1 MKHIGGKLFSKFLGV
16 RFFSPGG
23 FLSYAVIITVT
34 YFLLEA
40 IGLRSYMAIL
50 FGMDSSAI
58 GNGWLAISLAGIY
71 LFFYFAFILLA
82 PIFLL
87 GSILFHIILKVIK
100 IGLVRKQF

>member
-1 MKHIGGKLFSKFLGV
+1 MKQIGKKILNVS
-16 RFFSPGG
+16 FFSPGG

-50 FGMDSSAI
+50 FGMDSVAA
-58 GNGWLAISLAGIY
+58 GNDWLAISLAGIY
-71 LFFYFAFILLA
+71 LFFYFAFTLLA

-87 GSILFHIILKVIK
+87 GSILFHVILKVIK
-100 IGLVRKQF
+100 NGLVREQF